1 MKGHLICDWKS
12 FRPEY
17 GYLINITSFF
27 PNVPLMILTAT
38 ATVDVKS
45 VFLEILRDP
54 IQETSCVNR
63 SNISLHAHELNK
75 FPKKGGSFN
84 FKVV

>member
-1 MKGHLICDWKS
+1 
-12 FRPEY
+12 
-17 GYLINITSFF
+17 
-27 PNVPLMILTAT
+27 MILTAT